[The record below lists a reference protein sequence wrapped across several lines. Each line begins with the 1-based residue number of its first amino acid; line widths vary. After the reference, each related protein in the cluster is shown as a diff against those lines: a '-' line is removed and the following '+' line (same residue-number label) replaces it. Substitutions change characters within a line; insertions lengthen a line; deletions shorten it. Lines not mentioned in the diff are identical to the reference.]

1 MLVRMVAAG
10 LGWAGWLCCSLDIQM
25 ESAREQTIPSTISVV
40 NIVTASPALLRG
52 QAVRLKGIP
61 VFSVS

>member
-1 MLVRMVAAG
+1 MLVLMVAAG
-10 LGWAGWLCCSLDIQM
+10 LGRMAMLFFDAQM
-25 ESAREQTIPSTISVV
+25 ESAREQTAPSTISVV

-52 QAVRLKGIP
+52 QAVRLRGIP